1 MQTELVFGPGQL
13 TVDLP
18 DDRTVI
24 PSSGVSSPMPKVDDV
39 ASEVRR
45 ALDEPVDSPPLRE
58 VARGASRVAVAFD
71 DPTVQQ
77 YAPVWE
83 TAIPTV
89 IAELE
94 TAGVSREDV
103 ELICAN
109 ALHRKFTHDELATV
123 IGDDL
128 VREFGD
134 RLRCHDAEDPDG
146 LVHLGTTPEHGYH
159 VELNRAVIDSD
170 LTVYVNTGTMRA
182 FSGGWKSICVGL
194 STYRS
199 IAHHHNPDDMSMS
212 TERNVMH
219 DMLDEMGALVTRELG
234 EGRIFKLETSQAN
247 PLQVSRM
254 WSGTIDGCRHEL
266 LDFVRSH
273 QKPRRD
279 LVDEKVDVV
288 LYGVPDWS
296 PYAAFSHNNP
306 ILTLVSTGLGY
317 LGGVIQAFG
326 KPGCTVILANP
337 VPDRWDERTHPSYR
351 EVWDRVLPD
360 TLDPYEARQRYEADF
375 ASRPEYV
382 DAYRERNGF
391 HGVHGIMAIFPL
403 KRLKHAGRVIVAGAE
418 DPSVPEH
425 LGFGTS
431 PTVEDA
437 VREAEGIHGPDA
449 RIACVRYPPAF
460 NRS

>member
-1 MQTELVFGPGQL
+1 MQTELVFGQD
-13 TVDLP
+13 TISVELP

-24 PSSGVSSPMPKVDDV
+24 PSSGVSSPMPKIDDI
-39 ASEVRR
+39 AGETRR

-58 VARGASRVAVAFD
+58 LARGARRVTLAFD

-83 TAIPTV
+83 TAIPMV

-94 TAGVSREDV
+94 AAGVDRGNI

-123 IGDDL
+123 LGSEL
-128 VREFGD
+128 VSEFAD

-146 LVHLGTTPEHGYH
+146 IVDLGRTSEHGYH
-159 VELNRAVIDSD
+159 VDVNKAVVDSD

-212 TERNVMH
+212 TGRNAMH
-219 DMLDEMGALVTRELG
+219 DMLNEMGEHVVRELG
-234 EGRIFKLETSQAN
+234 GEKFFKLETSQAN
-247 PLQVSRM
+247 PLQVSKM
-254 WSGTIDGCRHEL
+254 WSGSIDGCRREL

-288 LYGVPDWS
+288 VYGLPDWS

-317 LGGVIQAFG
+317 LGGVIEAFG
-326 KPGCTVILANP
+326 KPGCTVILATP
-337 VPDRWDERTHPSYR
+337 VPDRWDERTHPPYR
-351 EVWDRVLPD
+351 EVWDRVLTD
-360 TLDPYEARQRYEADF
+360 TLDPYEARDRYEADF
-375 ASRPEYV
+375 ASRDEYV
-382 DAYRERNGF
+382 EAYRERNGF

-403 KRLKHAGRVIVAGAE
+403 KRLKHAGRILVAGAE
-418 DPSVPEH
+418 DPSIPEH
-425 LGFGTS
+425 LGFGAF

-437 VREAEGIHGPDA
+437 VREAESIHGPDA